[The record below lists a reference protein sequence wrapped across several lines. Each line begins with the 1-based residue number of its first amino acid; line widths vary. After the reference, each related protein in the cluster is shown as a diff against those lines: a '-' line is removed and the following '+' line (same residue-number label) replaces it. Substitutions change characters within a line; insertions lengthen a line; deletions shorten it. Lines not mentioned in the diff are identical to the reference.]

1 MNNDNSNPYI
11 LREKPEEDRK
21 NDYVGEYGGKLTKV
35 APGVVRAWCEAH
47 DIPLV
52 EGGGWGNVVMVTWGN
67 VATKALIRQ
76 TWGYPEVHP
85 AIGLVKTLR
94 AQIKAKRAVYTHWNE
109 AYKTAYRTDP
119 PIEDFAK
126 KFSAATERLLN
137 NPSPSVVGEY
147 QKLRKLQDDKDQEV
161 ARLLVIRQDLYKELA
176 ALEDS
181 LHKAMGRLLTAI
193 DAAPLAR

>member
-1 MNNDNSNPYI
+1 MNNDNSNPYL
-11 LREKPEEDRK
+11 LREAPEEDPTH
-21 NDYVGEYGGKLTKV
+21 DFVGEYGSKLSKV
-35 APGVVRAWCEAH
+35 PKGVVRAWCEAH
-47 DIPLV
+47 DIPLCC
-52 EGGGWGNVVMVTWGN
+52 GGGWGNVIMVTYGS

-76 TWGYPEVHP
+76 TWGYPDVHTGV
-85 AIGLVKTLR
+85 GLVKTLR
-94 AQIKAKRAVYTHWNE
+94 AQVKAKRVVYTHWNE

-119 PIEDFAK
+119 IEDFAK
-126 KFSAATERLLN
+126 KFTAATERLLN
-137 NPSPSVVGEY
+137 NPSPSVIGEY
-147 QKLRKLQDDKDQEV
+147 QKLRKLQDDKDAEV